1 MTAWTR
7 VEFPTYD
14 GLLLRGNLFR
24 TETANA
30 PVVILTQGL
39 ALLKEHYLQNW
50 ATRFQQAGF
59 NALTYDHRN
68 FGHSEGTPRNEVDL
82 NVQADDYSAAV
93 TFAKTL
99 DGVNTDKV
107 FIWGIGHSGG
117 AAGTCVYCATFFN
130 SSSLTRYSAA
140 AFDRRI
146 AGVIL
151 TMPSQSGE
159 YDYNNWPPY
168 LHEKYAETRA
178 LGRDAANAKADF
190 WRFWPVSD
198 VDRTGNGESMLSDDV
213 AFNWAQGAF
222 KLTEEGGNKFDNKVA
237 ITSLHSIYKARP
249 GVYFH
254 KISPTPVLLL
264 AATDDPVASAYA
276 TQVETFKAMAE
287 PKEFV
292 ELQGH
297 HLAVYFGEQFE
308 AGVKAMI
315 EWLKKYSQ

>member
-1 MTAWTR
+1 MAAWTR
-7 VEFPTYD
+7 VEFPAYD

-24 TETANA
+24 TETPNA
-30 PVVILTQGL
+30 PTVILTQGL

-68 FGHSEGTPRNEVDL
+68 FGHSEGSPRNEVDL
-82 NVQADDYSAAV
+82 NAQADDYSAAV
-93 TFAKTL
+93 TFVKTL
-99 DGVNTDKV
+99 EGVNADKV

-117 AAGTCVYCATFFN
+117 AAGT
-130 SSSLTRYSAA
+130 AA

-146 AGVIL
+146 SGVIL

-178 LGRDAANAKADF
+178 LGRDAANEKADF

-198 VDRTGNGESMLSDDV
+198 VDRTGKGESMLSDDT
-213 AFNWAQGAF
+213 AYNWAQGAF

-249 GVYFH
+249 GVYFP

-264 AATDDPVASAYA
+264 AATDDPVASSYA
-276 TQVETFKAMAE
+276 TQVETFKTMAE

-292 ELQGH
+292 DLQGH

-308 AGVKAMI
+308 VGVKAMI
-315 EWLKKYSQ
+315 AWLQKYSQ